1 MSSLHRIQWIDQQIR
16 AENYPN
22 STLIAKKFEISKRQA
37 QRDIEY
43 MEMSMHAPLLYVAKK
58 RGYCYEDDTYV
69 LPHVYITEDEQKI
82 LKYLAHRYRNHQ
94 YESSRSIRRV
104 AHLLEHFSES
114 EDELINVR
122 LPMFDVQPL
131 SIHNIELLTHAIK
144 ECLSTYITYRD
155 HEGEREVYICP
166 LKMTSRYNSDYVIAY
181 CQDKEKQ
188 LSFRLDDI
196 LHVRV
201 TAVRFS
207 LTDDM
212 EISME
217 IAKSKS
223 LLLQPFVAKLKLQ
236 NAVNQETW
244 MGYRIISREGSYI
257 DVEFYDT
264 ASFLQHLLI
273 SEWEELLSPQWLRSR
288 LSARCERTLASLDSS
303 IANKEES
310 EF

>member
-43 MEMSMHAPLLYVAKK
+43 MEMSMHAPLFYVAKK

-69 LPHVYITEDEQKI
+69 LPNVYITEEEQKI

-114 EDELINVR
+114 GDGKVNEQ
-122 LPMFDVQPL
+122 LPVFDVLPL
-131 SIHNIELLTHAIK
+131 TIHNMELLSHAIE
-144 ECLSTYITYRD
+144 ECNTAYITYRNR
-155 HEGEREVYICP
+155 EGEKEYYICP
-166 LKMTSRYNSDYVIAY
+166 LQMTSRYNSDYVIAY
-181 CQDKEKQ
+181 CDQQDKQ

-201 TAVRFS
+201 TAIRFER
-207 LTDDM
+207 TADM
-212 EISME
+212 EVE
-217 IAKSKS
+217 IERGKSP
-223 LLLQPFVAKLKLQ
+223 LLQPFVAKLKLQ
-236 NAVNQETW
+236 HEVNQETW

-273 SEWEELLSPQWLRSR
+273 SEWEALLSPHWLRNQ
-288 LSARCERTLASLDSS
+288 LSARCQRTLASLDISTT
-303 IANKEES
+303 NQDES
-310 EF
+310 KS